1 MYTSKIGILDS
12 CMNLTFSLFS
22 HPGATGGWGKRFN
35 RPILFCRS
43 GPFEGIAVS
52 NLRPGHRSHCLNGA
66 KCDFELSLHSALF
79 KPFEKATSDQNRRQ
93 PRFQNPPP
101 LFAAENMES

>member
-1 MYTSKIGILDS
+1 MVVIAAEVG
-12 CMNLTFSLFS
+12 FSYPPIPCLF
-22 HPGATGGWGKRFN
+22 W
-35 RPILFCRS
+35 S
-43 GPFEGIAVS
+43 GPLEGIALS
-52 NLRPGHRSHCLNGA
+52 NLRPGYRSHCLNKA

-79 KPFEKATSDQNRRQ
+79 KPFEKATSDQNCRQ

>member
-35 RPILFCRS
+35 RPILCFRS
-43 GPFEGIAVS
+43 APLGGIAGS
-52 NLRPGHRSHCLNGA
+52 NLRPGYRSHRLNRA
-66 KCDFELSLHSALF
+66 KCDFEVSLHSALC
-79 KPFEKATSDQNRRQ
+79 KMVNS
-93 PRFQNPPP
+93 
-101 LFAAENMES
+101 